1 MEPSTYCD
9 LLMFTDLREESSD
22 SDSDV
27 EFDEE
32 EAIKY
37 YFNRGFE
44 YQEIIL
50 FLAKNHNYSISYS
63 TLLRKLKQ
71 YGLSR
76 RTLNRQN
83 QVGDVRKRI
92 EETVSSPGS
101 AGGYRSVWHTLELEG
116 LRVPRIIV
124 QHLLREID
132 PEGVSARKAH
142 RLKRRVYSNPGPNY
156 AWHLDGY
163 DKLKPWGFPMHGC
176 IDGFSRRI
184 LWLKVARSNNL
195 PEIPGQFY
203 VETVA
208 ELGGVPVELVTD
220 LGTENG
226 LVASMQCYLR
236 ENNDAHRYVSS
247 PRNQRIE
254 GWWCFFCKNR
264 TSWWRSFFQDLE
276 TQETVDTTSQI
287 HKECLWYCFSC
298 VLQKECDHVKEHW
311 NTHRIRKSRH
321 DTVHGR
327 PDSLFFLPEYHGGAT
342 DLLFEVPVIE
352 INEVTQQCIRETENN
367 VYEEYFE
374 YVRAS
379 LGVSKPTTWQSA
391 LELFQKLIFIA
402 QNGYTG

>member
-1 MEPSTYCD
+1 MTG
-9 LLMFTDLREESSD
+9 LRENASD
-22 SDSDV
+22 SDSEV

-32 EAIKY
+32 AVIKY

-50 FLAKNHNYSISYS
+50 FLAKSYNYSISYS

-76 RTLNRQN
+76 RNLNGQT
-83 QVGDVRKRI
+83 QVVDVRKRI
-92 EETVSSPGS
+92 EEIVSGPGS
-101 AGGYRSVWHTLELEG
+101 AGGYRSLWHTLELEG

-184 LWLKVARSNNL
+184 LWLKVARSNNS
-195 PEIPGQFY
+195 PEIPGQY
-203 VETVA
+203 YIETVA

-226 LVASMQCYLR
+226 LTASMQCYLR
-236 ENNDAHRYVSS
+236 ENNDAHRYVPS

-254 GWWCFFCKNR
+254 GWWSFFCKNR
-264 TSWWRSFFQDLE
+264 ISWWRSFFQDLE
-276 TQETVDTTSQI
+276 SQGIVDTTSEI
-287 HKECLWYCFSC
+287 HTECLWYCFSG
-298 VLQKECDHVKEHW
+298 VLQTECDHVREHW

-327 PDSLFFLPEYHGGAT
+327 PDSMFFLPEYHGGLA
-342 DLLFEVPVIE
+342 DLLLEVPVIE
-352 INEVTQQCIRETENN
+352 INEVSQQCIREIENN
-367 VYEEYFE
+367 VYGEYFE

-379 LGVSKPTTWQSA
+379 LGLSKPTTWQGA
-391 LELFQKLIFIA
+391 CDLLQRLIFIA
-402 QNGYTG
+402 KNGYTG

>member
-1 MEPSTYCD
+1 M
-9 LLMFTDLREESSD
+9 
-22 SDSDV
+22 

-32 EAIKY
+32 AVIKY

-50 FLAKNHNYSISYS
+50 FLAKNHDYSISYS
-63 TLLRKLKQ
+63 SLLRKLKQ

-76 RTLNRQN
+76 RNLNGQN
-83 QVGDVRKRI
+83 VQVADVRKRI
-92 EETVSSPGS
+92 EEIVSGPGS
-101 AGGYRSVWHTLELEG
+101 AGGYRSVWHTLQLEG

-163 DKLKPWGFPMHGC
+163 DKLKPWGFPIHGC

-195 PEIPGQFY
+195 PENPGRYY
-203 VETVA
+203 VETIA
-208 ELGGVPVELVTD
+208 ELGGVPVELLTD

-226 LVASMQCYLR
+226 LVASIQCYLR
-236 ENNDAHRYVSS
+236 ENNDAHRYVPS

-254 GWWCFFCKNR
+254 GWWRFFCKNR

-276 TQETVDTTSQI
+276 TQGIIDTTSEI

-298 VLQKECDHVKEHW
+298 VLQKECDHVREHW

-321 DTVHGR
+321 DTVPGR

-342 DLLFEVPVIE
+342 DLLLKVPVIE
-352 INEVTQQCIRETENN
+352 INEVSQQCIEEAENN
-367 VYEEYFE
+367 VHEQYFE
-374 YVRAS
+374 YVKAS
-379 LGVSKPTTWQSA
+379 LGVSKPTTWQGA
-391 LELFQKLIFIA
+391 FELFQKLISIA
-402 QNGYTG
+402 ENGYTG

>member
-1 MEPSTYCD
+1 M
-9 LLMFTDLREESSD
+9 
-22 SDSDV
+22 
-27 EFDEE
+27 
-32 EAIKY
+32 
-37 YFNRGFE
+37 
-44 YQEIIL
+44 
-50 FLAKNHNYSISYS
+50 
-63 TLLRKLKQ
+63 
-71 YGLSR
+71 
-76 RTLNRQN
+76 
-83 QVGDVRKRI
+83 QVADVRKRI
-92 EETVSSPGS
+92 EEIVSGPGS
-101 AGGYRSVWHTLELEG
+101 AGGYRSVWHTLQLEG

-163 DKLKPWGFPMHGC
+163 DKLKPWGFAIHGC

-195 PEIPGQFY
+195 PENPGRYY
-203 VETVA
+203 VETIA

-236 ENNDAHRYVSS
+236 ENNDAHRYVPS

-254 GWWCFFCKNR
+254 GWWSFFCKNR
-264 TSWWRSFFQDLE
+264 TSWWRSYFQDLE
-276 TQETVDTTSQI
+276 TQGIIDTTSEI

-298 VLQKECDHVKEHW
+298 VLQKECDHVREHW

-321 DTVHGR
+321 DTVPGR

-342 DLLFEVPVIE
+342 DLLLKVPVIE
-352 INEVTQQCIRETENN
+352 INEVSQQCIEEAENN
-367 VYEEYFE
+367 VYQQYFE
-374 YVRAS
+374 YVKAS
-379 LGVSKPTTWQSA
+379 LGVSKPTTWQGA
-391 LELFQKLIFIA
+391 FELFQKLISIA
-402 QNGYTG
+402 ENGYTG